1 MLHLPSSWDQT
12 SRRPRNREPS
22 LRDCIVLSVRSR
34 SPIHSPAAIAL
45 RSSVEG
51 AVPRLNLQTNSG
63 SDSSME
69 PSIATPAKS
78 VLGNSELDPSTSL
91 IRGLSLLDSVLLLA
105 GGIIGSSIFLTAKDI
120 AGPLP
125 HPVLFL
131 LVWVLGALISLC
143 ACFAFAELGSM
154 FPDSG
159 GQYIYLRE
167 AYGDL
172 IAFLYGW
179 MLFSVA
185 NGGTIAALSVAA
197 AAYVGQVVPFVSQAH
212 VMFTVLGVAFTR
224 AHLFGLVLI
233 AVLTYVNVVGLRWGA
248 LLQNVSTW
256 TKFTAMAAFVGLGF
270 LIGMGHWSN
279 FQSHGVSLTMGL
291 GPSQLISVLGV
302 GLIAVFWAYDGWV
315 YITWVA
321 GEVKEPRRNVPLAMV
336 LGVLA
341 VAVIYIAM
349 NLTYMYALPI
359 KEIASYE
366 TIAHAAAAALFSP
379 RAAAWLSLMIAVSC
393 FSAAATCTLSGARV
407 YLAMAQDG
415 VFFKKMAVIHP
426 KWRTPAFSLI
436 GQGIWAAALTVSG
449 RYDQLYTYVIYGMV
463 LSYTLT
469 VIALF
474 WLRWKR
480 PDISR
485 PYRCT
490 GYPWLPA
497 IYVLIGAAWTLNTII
512 TRPTEAFWGSA
523 IVLLGVP
530 GYLYWTRSNR
540 TTAAME

>member
-1 MLHLPSSWDQT
+1 MAPSSAPPASENPAD
-12 SRRPRNREPS
+12 SSKPS
-22 LRDCIVLSVRSR
+22 LV
-34 SPIHSPAAIAL
+34 
-45 RSSVEG
+45 
-51 AVPRLNLQTNSG
+51 
-63 SDSSME
+63 
-69 PSIATPAKS
+69 
-78 VLGNSELDPSTSL
+78 
-91 IRGLSLLDSVLLLA
+91 RGLSLLDSVLLLVS
-105 GGIIGSSIFLTAKDI
+105 GIIGSSIFLTAKDI

-125 HPVLFL
+125 QPMLFL

-185 NGGTIAALSVAA
+185 NGGSIAALSVAS
-197 AAYVGQVVPFVSQAH
+197 AAYVGQVFPVVSEAH
-212 VMFTVLGVAFTR
+212 VVIAVAGVVVTR
-224 AHLFGLVLI
+224 AHLFGLLLI
-233 AVLTYVNVVGLRWGA
+233 VVLTYVNVVGLRWGT

-256 TKFTAMAAFVGLGF
+256 TKFTAMAAFVILGF
-270 LIGMGHWSN
+270 AIGKGHWSN
-279 FQSHGVSLTMGL
+279 FHAHGVGLTMGL
-291 GPSQLISVLGV
+291 GPAKLISALGV

-321 GEVKEPRRNVPLAMV
+321 GEVKDPRRNVPLAMV

-341 VAVIYIAM
+341 VGVIYVAM
-349 NLTYMYALPI
+349 NLTYVYALPL
-359 KEIASYE
+359 KDIATHE

-379 RAAAWLSLMIAVSC
+379 GAAVWLSLMIAISC

-415 VFFKKMAVIHP
+415 VFFKRMAVIHP

-436 GQGIWAAALTVSG
+436 GQGVWAAALTLSG

-469 VIALF
+469 VIAMF

-480 PDISR
+480 PEIPR

-497 IYVLIGAAWTLNTII
+497 IYVLIGTAWTLNTIF
-512 TRPTEAFWGSA
+512 TRPTEAFWGTA
-523 IVLLGVP
+523 IVLIGVP
-530 GYLYWTRSNR
+530 FYLFWKRSSRKIPDSFLN
-540 TTAAME
+540 AQ

>member
-1 MLHLPSSWDQT
+1 MEPAPILPATGPSSST
-12 SRRPRNREPS
+12 SENRHLEP
-22 LRDCIVLSVRSR
+22 
-34 SPIHSPAAIAL
+34 
-45 RSSVEG
+45 
-51 AVPRLNLQTNSG
+51 
-63 SDSSME
+63 
-69 PSIATPAKS
+69 PAKPTL
-78 VLGNSELDPSTSL
+78 V
-91 IRGLSLLDSVLLLA
+91 RGLGLLDSVLLLVS
-105 GGIIGSSIFLTAKDI
+105 GIIGSSIFLTAKDI

-125 HPVLFL
+125 QPVLFL

-185 NGGTIAALSVAA
+185 NGGSIAALAVAS
-197 AAYVGQVVPFVSQAH
+197 AAYVGQVFPVVSQDH
-212 VMFTVLGVAFTR
+212 VVVAFAGVVITR
-224 AHLFGLVLI
+224 AHLFGLFLI
-233 AVLTYVNVVGLRWGA
+233 AFLTYVNVVGLRWGA
-248 LLQNVSTW
+248 LLQNISSW
-256 TKFTAMAAFVGLGF
+256 TKFTAMSAFVVLGF
-270 LIGMGHWSN
+270 AIGKGHWSN
-279 FQSHGVSLTMGL
+279 FRAHGVGLTMGL
-291 GPSQLISVLGV
+291 GPTQLISALGV
-302 GLIAVFWAYDGWV
+302 GMIAVFWAYDGWV

-321 GEVKEPRRNVPLAMV
+321 GEVKEPRRNVPRAMV

-349 NLTYMYALPI
+349 NLTYIYALPL
-359 KEIASYE
+359 KEIAVHE

-379 RAAAWLSLMIAVSC
+379 GAAMWLSLVIAISC

-415 VFFKKMAVIHP
+415 VFFKRMAVIHP

-436 GQGIWAAALTVSG
+436 GQGVWAAALTLSG

-469 VIALF
+469 VIGMFL
-474 WLRWKR
+474 LRWKR
-480 PDISR
+480 PEIPR

-497 IYVLIGAAWTLNTII
+497 IYVLIGTAWTLNTII
-512 TRPTEAFWGSA
+512 TRPTQAFWGTA
-523 IVLLGVP
+523 IVLIGVP
-530 GYLYWTRSNR
+530 GYLYWKRSNR
-540 TTAAME
+540 QAA

>member
-1 MLHLPSSWDQT
+1 M
-12 SRRPRNREPS
+12 EPVP
-22 LRDCIVLSVRSR
+22 L
-34 SPIHSPAAIAL
+34 SPA
-45 RSSVEG
+45 VE
-51 AVPRLNLQTNSG
+51 R
-63 SDSSME
+63 
-69 PSIATPAKS
+69 
-78 VLGNSELDPSTSL
+78 DPVQSKPTL
-91 IRGLSLLDSVLLLA
+91 VRGLSLLDSVLLLIS
-105 GGIIGSSIFLTAKDI
+105 GIIGSSIFLTAKDI
-120 AGPLP
+120 AAPLP
-125 HPVLFL
+125 QPVLFL
-131 LVWVLGALISLC
+131 LVWVLGGLVSLC

-179 MLFSVA
+179 MLFAVA
-185 NGGTIAALSVAA
+185 NGGTIAALSVAS
-197 AAYVGQVVPFVSQAH
+197 AAYAGQVFPFASQERIVFIVAGI
-212 VMFTVLGVAFTR
+212 TVTR
-224 AHLFGLVLI
+224 AHLLGLALI

-256 TKFTAMAAFVGLGF
+256 TKFVAMAGFVVLGF
-270 LIGMGHWSN
+270 AFGKGNWSN
-279 FQSHGVSLTMGL
+279 FQAHGIGLTMGL
-291 GPSQLISVLGV
+291 SPTQLISAMGV

-336 LGVLA
+336 LGVIA
-341 VAVIYIAM
+341 VGIIYMAM
-349 NLTYMYALPI
+349 NVTYIYALPL
-359 KEIASYE
+359 KEIAAHE
-366 TIAHAAAAALFSP
+366 TIAHAAAMVLFSP
-379 RAAAWLSLMIAVSC
+379 RAAGWLALMIAVSC

-407 YLAMAQDG
+407 YMAMAQDG
-415 VFFKKMAVIHP
+415 VFFRSMARIHP

-436 GQGIWAAALTVSG
+436 GQGLWSAALTISG

-469 VIALF
+469 VIGMFL
-474 WLRWKR
+474 LRWKR
-480 PDISR
+480 PDIPR

-512 TRPTEAFWGSA
+512 TRPTEAFWGTA
-523 IVLLGVP
+523 IVLVGVP
-530 GYLYWTRSNR
+530 GYLYWKWSNGKS
-540 TTAAME
+540 ASA

>member
-1 MLHLPSSWDQT
+1 MESAPVLPADQ
-12 SRRPRNREPS
+12 SPS
-22 LRDCIVLSVRSR
+22 PDTKPTLV
-34 SPIHSPAAIAL
+34 
-45 RSSVEG
+45 
-51 AVPRLNLQTNSG
+51 
-63 SDSSME
+63 
-69 PSIATPAKS
+69 
-78 VLGNSELDPSTSL
+78 
-91 IRGLSLLDSVLLLA
+91 RGLGLLDSVLLLVS
-105 GGIIGSSIFLTAKDI
+105 GIIGSSIFLTAKDI

-125 HPVLFL
+125 QPVLFL

-185 NGGTIAALSVAA
+185 NGGTIAALSVAS
-197 AAYVGQVVPFVSQAH
+197 AAYVGQVFPVVSQDH
-212 VMFTVLGVAFTR
+212 VVVAFAGIIVTR
-224 AHLFGLVLI
+224 AHLLGLILI
-233 AVLTYVNVVGLRWGA
+233 ALLTYVNVVGLRWGT

-256 TKFTAMAAFVGLGF
+256 TKFTAMAAFVVLGF
-270 LIGMGHWSN
+270 AIGKGNWSN
-279 FQSHGVSLTMGL
+279 FHAHGVGLSMGV
-291 GPSQLISVLGV
+291 GPAQLISALGV

-341 VAVIYIAM
+341 VGVIYIAM
-349 NLTYMYALPI
+349 NLTYMYALPM
-359 KEIASYE
+359 KEIAAHE
-366 TIAHAAAAALFSP
+366 TIAHAAAAVLFSP
-379 RAAAWLSLMIAVSC
+379 RAAVWLSLMIAISC

-415 VFFKKMAVIHP
+415 VFFKCMAVIHP

-436 GQGIWAAALTVSG
+436 GQGVWAAALTLSG

-469 VIALF
+469 VIGMFL
-474 WLRWKR
+474 LRWKR
-480 PDISR
+480 PEIPR

-497 IYVLIGAAWTLNTII
+497 IYVLIGTAWTLNTII
-512 TRPTEAFWGSA
+512 TRPTEAFWGTA
-523 IVLLGVP
+523 IVLIGVP
-530 GYLYWTRSNR
+530 GYLYWKRSNR
-540 TTAAME
+540 KTAAAE